1 VHKFL
6 SAHRTTLNFTLIGI
20 WVWISGCCSV
30 VCVSCV
36 GVVTGSRCGGGMV
49 DLTLAKVMVVNVC
62 REGDRDQGR
71 AERFHELGHYVV

>member
-1 VHKFL
+1 
-6 SAHRTTLNFTLIGI
+6 
-20 WVWISGCCSV
+20 
-30 VCVSCV
+30 
-36 GVVTGSRCGGGMV
+36 MV